1 MSNNILND
9 ISKVYLQ
16 TVVESSHL
24 ETDMK
29 KRREANEKA
38 IKDMKKTAAYKS
50 MAATAAKKFDEALDP
65 VGREDDDV
73 DNDGKKNA
81 KSDKYLLKRR
91 KAIGNAISTQ
101 EEKEV
106 KRWWDDDGDGKGYE
120 KGEVSGK
127 FKKKKKAV

>member
-9 ISKVYLQ
+9 ISKVYLE
-16 TVVESSHL
+16 TIVESSHL

-65 VGREDDDV
+65 VGKEDSDI
-73 DNDGKKNA
+73 DNDGKKNT
-81 KSDKYLLKRR
+81 KSDKYLTNRR
-91 KAIGNAISTQ
+91 KVRSSIIQ
-101 EEKEV
+101 KEGFIFPLN
-106 KRWWDDDGDGKGYE
+106 KN
-120 KGEVSGK
+120 
-127 FKKKKKAV
+127 